1 MTEILTIFIFL
12 LICGAVGF
20 CLTNLQINSLN
31 KVIGYLTLV
40 IVAYLFA
47 TLLNLDFLLS
57 FILVSSV
64 SLFLSIKK
72 LKDLNLRFFL
82 KQETY
87 FLFWLFALLGYKAFS
102 PEIFFG
108 EKFMD
113 IAFLSYF
120 SNYTKIPPDDPWA
133 VGLQPSYYYLH
144 YLSWGSLAKL
154 FNLNTGVLFNVLI
167 ALSLALAISLLADC
181 ISIFSKK
188 SYIISPFFLLAS
200 NVVATQIF
208 IFSNKELNFW
218 SFWET
223 TRIFPF
229 PYFTEYPIWS
239 FIFADLHPHYLN
251 LPFFAGIVGSTII
264 ATKLASPRLLSAS
277 ILATASLVGFNA
289 WDIVLA
295 SLLIGLSLVL
305 SWKYYSEFCKL
316 GIFVAALAAFFL
328 FLFLQQSFGAKTS
341 IYPNE
346 PSPVVSAVIF
356 VKHFGYLL
364 IPQLFFVFTLGV
376 IQIIGSLFLTL
387 MVVLALSFFKLALAK
402 DFFMLVSFFLLTNG
416 LILLKTKYKEG
427 LIVAGLN
434 IIFFLV
440 SLGVEVISIA
450 DRINTIFKLY
460 FGLWVVLAFSSSLIV
475 SKFLGKTFLFTG
487 AIRQALQV
495 FCLVVFSVV
504 LVTNVKLLVLYP
516 SFTFKKGPRP
526 TIDGSIFL
534 REEND
539 LGRAALWLRAQIK
552 KGLLPKGAVLEANA
566 PSFSST
572 NFVSSFV
579 GLPSV
584 LGWEAHAELRT
595 KKPHELSVR
604 KTKIFNFYRRCSPR
618 SVKYFS
624 TRFRVKYVVS
634 SSVEFQKF
642 KAFSLRCK
650 EGLKLIFDLPKA
662 KIYFIR

>member
-1 MTEILTIFIFL
+1 MAEVLAIFIFL

-20 CLTNLQINSLN
+20 RITNLQINSLN

-40 IVAYLFA
+40 ILSHLFA

-57 FILVSSV
+57 IILVSSV
-64 SLFLSIKK
+64 SLVLSIKK
-72 LKDLNLRFFL
+72 LNDQNLQVFL

-87 FLFWLFALLGYKAFS
+87 FLFWWLVLLAYKTFS

-133 VGLQPSYYYLH
+133 VGLKPSYYYLH
-144 YLSWGSLAKL
+144 YLSWGTLAKL
-154 FNLNTGVLFNVLI
+154 FNLNTGVLFNALI
-167 ALSLALAISLLADC
+167 ALSLALAISGLADSL
-181 ISIFSKK
+181 SIFSKK
-188 SYIISPFFLLAS
+188 SYLISPFFLLAS

-208 IFSNKELNFW
+208 IFSKKELDFW

-251 LPFFAGIVGSTII
+251 LPFFTGIVGSTII
-264 ATKLASPRLLSAS
+264 AIKLASGRLLSAS
-277 ILATASLVGFNA
+277 MLATGSLVGFNA

-295 SLLIGLSLVL
+295 SLMVGLSLAL
-305 SWKYYSEFCKL
+305 SWRDYSRFCKL
-316 GIFVAALAAFFL
+316 GVFLAALAASFL

-341 IYPNE
+341 IYFNE
-346 PSPVVSAVIF
+346 PSPVVSGVIF
-356 VKHFGYLL
+356 LKHFGYLL
-364 IPQLFFVFTLGV
+364 IPQLFFIFKLGLK
-376 IQIIGSLFLTL
+376 QIIGSLFFTL
-387 MVVLALSFFKLALAK
+387 LVVFALSSFKLALAR
-402 DFFMLVSFFLLTNG
+402 DFFMLVGFFLLANG
-416 LILLKTKYKEG
+416 LILLKTKSKEG

-475 SKFLGKTFLFTG
+475 SKLLGKTFLFTG
-487 AIRQALQV
+487 VVRQVLQS
-495 FCLVVFSVV
+495 FCLFIFSVV
-504 LVTNVKLLVLYP
+504 LVTNIKLLVLYP
-516 SFTFKKGPRP
+516 SFTFKIGPRP
-526 TIDGSIFL
+526 TIDGSLFL

-539 LGRAALWLRAQIK
+539 LGRAALWLRTQIK

-566 PSFSST
+566 PSFSVT
-572 NFVSSFV
+572 NIVSSFV

-584 LGWEAHAELRT
+584 LGWEGHVELRT
-595 KKPHELSVR
+595 KNPEQIKLR
-604 KTKIFNFYRRCSPR
+604 KTKIFNFYRRCSSR
-618 SVKYFS
+618 SVQYFS
-624 TRFRVKYVVS
+624 TRFRVKYVVT
-634 SSVEFQKF
+634 SSVEFEKF
-642 KAFSLRCK
+642 KTFSLRCK